1 MVELCIIKITLNHIY
16 EVGVPSN
23 PSQCRQFVSKSEE
36 SSNPEAA
43 SEKLKGS
50 LSPDFLKDQFPEQY
64 QENEGSEHPA
74 IQLSNFLNK
83 KGLESWELSE
93 KLEIGKML
101 FLIMKRQVE

>member
-1 MVELCIIKITLNHIY
+1 MQWEYQVIHLN
-16 EVGVPSN
+16 VDNS
-23 PSQCRQFVSKSEE
+23 SSKSEE

-64 QENEGSEHPA
+64 HGNEGSVHPA
-74 IQLSNFLNK
+74 TQLSNFLNK

-93 KLEIGKML
+93 TLKIGKML

>member
-1 MVELCIIKITLNHIY
+1 MKWEYQVIHLNIDN
-16 EVGVPSN
+16 S
-23 PSQCRQFVSKSEE
+23 SSKSEE

-50 LSPDFLKDQFPEQY
+50 LSADFIKDQFPEQY
-64 QENEGSEHPA
+64 HENEGSEHSA
-74 IQLSNFLNK
+74 TQLSNFLNK

-93 KLEIGKML
+93 TLKIGKML